1 MDIPAKVSRKLILQ
15 GQVSQPFLR
24 FSIQGLHADLHVT
37 TYLGILSG
45 HAGPML
51 SSRQAHGH
59 SLPSSVPQSLQGQAA
74 FRPVSAASG
83 IGHSRCGCC
92 HIPLRT
98 IEKLKL
104 RFVFIS
110 EAQCRKRSFI
120 SKNIKELGLVCQ
132 DFYFK
137 TARLILYTC
146 LHLGISCSNLIW
158 KEMIFREKTN
168 PCL

>member
-1 MDIPAKVSRKLILQ
+1 M
-15 GQVSQPFLR
+15 
-24 FSIQGLHADLHVT
+24 QGLHADLHVT
-37 TYLGILSG
+37 TYLDIFSG

-51 SSRQAHGH
+51 SSRQAHAQRCASKPTG
-59 SLPSSVPQSLQGQAA
+59 SRSA
-74 FRPVSAASG
+74 FRPFFAASG
-83 IGHSRCGCC
+83 IGHCKCGCC

-98 IEKLKL
+98 IEKLKP

-120 SKNIKELGLVCQ
+120 SENIKELGLLCQ

-137 TARLILYTC
+137 TARLIFHTC
-146 LHLGISCSNLIW
+146 LHLGISFSNLIW

>member
-59 SLPSSVPQSLQGQAA
+59 SLPSSVPQSLQGQGQPSGQSLLPQALGTADVDAA
-74 FRPVSAASG
+74 TFPFG
-83 IGHSRCGCC
+83 
-92 HIPLRT
+92 L
-98 IEKLKL
+98 LK
-104 RFVFIS
+104 
-110 EAQCRKRSFI
+110 
-120 SKNIKELGLVCQ
+120 N
-132 DFYFK
+132 
-137 TARLILYTC
+137 
-146 LHLGISCSNLIW
+146 
-158 KEMIFREKTN
+158 
-168 PCL
+168 